1 MPRVPTLDSPQVR
14 DAGVAPAFVD
24 APNTGRQAQQA
35 GAALE
40 RAGQV
45 VDQLIQ
51 RQDQD
56 VAWRTQAAI
65 NDAWVKF
72 DADSRQNSQGQSAAG
87 YATKVQDWWKE
98 AAATYGKDLNPSARA
113 LISKNLAIAQTQAYG
128 NALQFENRE
137 LERSRDEALDG
148 VLSAEVSRGSAGG
161 ASAAAASAAII
172 DKTLTKYAA
181 DTGKPAEWLAQ
192 QKLQRT
198 TALHANVISQL
209 MQSDPAAAK
218 TYFESNKGQ
227 IDGARYDEIG
237 SRINQVSAA
246 TEGDAAAAKVWN
258 ELGPKTDLSPVELDK
273 MEQAAREAF
282 PNDPTRRDAAL
293 SGIRARAQAFEHSER
308 QRAAGN
314 TNSVFGMLDQGVP
327 LSRVIATPQWN
338 ALPERDQRQIR
349 LSIESEQ
356 ATRASRAASESQR
369 ALAEAQRQERSL
381 MLKNGDAYLR
391 ASDPAFLVTQT
402 REAVA
407 ASRQYFGMEG
417 AEHLLAKWDAL
428 QKPGAVAEAKLDTQ
442 QFNAYAQQM
451 GLHPNETG
459 KTEKEKD
466 LLIQVQNRIETLIAQ
481 EQKARGKALTRE
493 EKDKLIQTEMAKQVM
508 VDGGWFGSNKSVPVL
523 QLTGDQVKKVII
535 PPADRKA
542 LAEKLQKRYQ
552 ATQDPAYAP
561 TEENLRAWYLA
572 ATGGRTAALVP
583 PAK

>member
-1 MPRVPTLDSPQVR
+1 MPRVPTLDGPQVR
-14 DAGVAPAFVD
+14 DAPTQPAFIDV
-24 APNTGRQAQQA
+24 PNAGRPAQLA
-35 GAALE
+35 GAALD
-40 RAGQV
+40 RAGQA
-45 VDQLIQ
+45 VDQLVQ

-56 VAWRTQAAI
+56 TAWRTQAAI
-65 NDAWVKF
+65 NQAWVQF
-72 DADSRQNSQGQSAAG
+72 DAESRQNSQGQNAAG
-87 YATKVQDWWKE
+87 YATKVQDWWKD

-113 LISKNLAIAQTQAYG
+113 LISKNLAVAQTQAYG
-128 NALQFENRE
+128 GALQFENRE
-137 LERSRDEALDG
+137 LERSRAEALDG
-148 VLSAEVSRGSAGG
+148 ALSAEVSRGSAGG
-161 ASAAAASAAII
+161 PSAAAASAQII
-172 DKTLTKYAA
+172 DQTLTKFAA
-181 DTGKPAEWLAQ
+181 DTGKPPEWLAQ
-192 QKLQRT
+192 QKIQRT

-209 MQSDPAAAK
+209 MQTDPAAAK

-246 TEGDAAAAKVWN
+246 TDGDGAANRIWG

-293 SGIRARAQAFEHSER
+293 SGLRARAQAFEHSER
-308 QRAAGN
+308 QRADSN
-314 TNSVFGMLDQGVP
+314 TNSVFGMLDQGMS
-327 LSRVIATPQWN
+327 LARVIATPQWN
-338 ALPERDQRQIR
+338 ALPEKDQRQIR

-391 ASDPAFLVTQT
+391 ASDPAFLSGQT

-428 QKPGAVAEAKLDTQ
+428 QKPGALAEAKIDAQ
-442 QFNAYAQQM
+442 QFNSYAQQM
-451 GLHPNETG
+451 GLRPNETG

-466 LLIQVQNRIETLIAQ
+466 LLVQVQNRIESLIAQ
-481 EQKARGKALTRE
+481 EQKARGKQLTRE

-508 VDGGWFGSNKSVPVL
+508 VDGGWFSSNKSVPVI
-523 QLTGDQVKKVII
+523 QLTGDQVKNVII
-535 PPADRKA
+535 PAEDRKA

-572 ATGGRTAALVP
+572 ATGGRTSALIP